1 MTGDDFWSRRKAAV
15 RAEKVAEDRADAEA
29 QEVERQNQLAE
40 KPDEEILAKLE
51 LPDPDTLEKG
61 DDFSAFLQKS
71 VPQHLQRKALRRLW
85 LSDPTLA
92 NLDSLVEYGED
103 YTDAARVIEN
113 LQTTYQVGK
122 GMLKH
127 ILAVE
132 EPDPEQDAEIYD
144 DPEVAEAEQTPD
156 ATADTAAVEM
166 SKVEDTEHLPETQNH
181 EYTDMSVVQPTRR
194 RMRFRFDDSENDASA

>member
-1 MTGDDFWSRRKAAV
+1 MSKDDFWSRRKAAV
-15 RAEKVAEDRADAEA
+15 RAEQAAKDQADAEA
-29 QEVERQNQLAE
+29 QEVERQSQLAE
-40 KPDEEILAKLE
+40 KTDDEILAELE
-51 LPDPDTLEKG
+51 LPDPETLEKG

-103 YTDAARVIEN
+103 YTDAALVIEN

-132 EPDPEQDAEIYD
+132 EPQPDPAPETPEVPEDGETD
-144 DPEVAEAEQTPD
+144 DPPEVATE
-156 ATADTAAVEM
+156 TAAPQM
-166 SKVEDTEHLPETQNH
+166 SGIEGTEHLPETQNH
-181 EYTDMSVVQPTRR
+181 DYSDMSVVQPARR
-194 RMRFRFDDSENDASA
+194 RMRFRFNDDESDASA